1 MFEIGQRMAE
11 KLNSEIL
18 TWCGNTDRHTHTQTH
33 THTHTDTQTAVKQYF
48 ANPLR
53 GEVMINTCY

>member
-1 MFEIGQRMAE
+1 MAE

-18 TWCGNTDRHTHTQTH
+18 TWCGNTDRQTHTQTH
-33 THTHTDTQTAVKQYF
+33 TQTAVKQYF

-53 GEVMINTCY
+53 GEVMNVII

>member
-1 MFEIGQRMAE
+1 MFKIGQRMAE

-18 TWCGNTDRHTHTQTH
+18 TWCGNTDRHTHRH
-33 THTHTDTQTAVKQYF
+33 THTQTAVKQYF

-53 GEVMINTCY
+53 GEVISEQQPNVIA